1 MTLVRVI
8 TRGHFFR
15 KFAFSFQTISDVA
28 WNRPCPVVIYI
39 FDCVSRAMVSGG
51 DLDMVPSSWRK
62 KCFDTLDGS
71 LPQGFVDTVPN
82 GAEFTIRLM

>member
-62 KCFDTLDGS
+62 NVSTRWTG
-71 LPQGFVDTVPN
+71 LPAWSEIGHVTYM
-82 GAEFTIRLM
+82 I